1 MNTHCKLSGIYISNQ
16 MRSGR
21 EKPLCRGIRRS
32 QGHGGGF
39 HIISVKCFYLTAV
52 TVSDK
57 LMSAPVFELYYEII
71 FQTRSLKL
79 DQSYIVGWLKVAG
92 LASITRRDSEG
103 QCKEQCLALALS
115 VLSHVWQAGQRRT
128 GLQAG
133 SEVQQSVFR
142 SENLSGCWVITD
154 VITQEFCLRGCKIVS
169 LINLMTTNLDFI
181 YFFFFKRP
189 FLLLVWLETDT
200 FKICLRL

>member
-1 MNTHCKLSGIYISNQ
+1 MCPGRQQATRPEQPLCCLCTHFVLAVHLSFKHACTSFMNTYCKLSGIYISNQ

-21 EKPLCRGIRRS
+21 EKPLCRGVRRS

-52 TVSDK
+52 RVSDK

-71 FQTRSLKL
+71 FQTRPLKL

-115 VLSHVWQAGQRRT
+115 VLSHVWQAGHRAADWIWGPAECVPVRKPLRMLSYYRCNNT
-128 GLQAG
+128 GI
-133 SEVQQSVFR
+133 
-142 SENLSGCWVITD
+142 LSARM
-154 VITQEFCLRGCKIVS
+154 QNS
-169 LINLMTTNLDFI
+169 
-181 YFFFFKRP
+181 
-189 FLLLVWLETDT
+189 
-200 FKICLRL
+200 

>member
-1 MNTHCKLSGIYISNQ
+1 

-21 EKPLCRGIRRS
+21 EKPLCRGIRRQ
-32 QGHGGGF
+32 QGRGGGF

-71 FQTRSLKL
+71 FQTRALKL
-79 DQSYIVGWLKVAG
+79 DQSYIAGWLKVAG

-128 GLQAG
+128 GLQTG
-133 SEVQQSVFR
+133 SVFQESYVPVR
-142 SENLSGCWVITD
+142 KPLRMLSYYRCNN
-154 VITQEFCLRGCKIVS
+154 RGILSARVQ
-169 LINLMTTNLDFI
+169 NNWFDYLMTTNLELILFL
-181 YFFFFKRP
+181 FFFRGHFY
-189 FLLLVWLETDT
+189 
-200 FKICLRL
+200 C